1 MPGLTLN
8 VFLPRVEDPIP
19 NTIGLG
25 AIFSAAGA
33 GGILLFVL
41 ASFVGLPDA
50 RRDAWGRR
58 GMVGGFVV
66 GTLLYMVALVAQLL

>member
-1 MPGLTLN
+1 MPGLQLN
-8 VFLPRVEDPIP
+8 VLLPQVEDPIP
-19 NTIGLG
+19 STIGLG

-50 RRDAWGRR
+50 QRDAWGRR

-66 GTLLYMVALVAQLL
+66 GSLLYMVALATQLL